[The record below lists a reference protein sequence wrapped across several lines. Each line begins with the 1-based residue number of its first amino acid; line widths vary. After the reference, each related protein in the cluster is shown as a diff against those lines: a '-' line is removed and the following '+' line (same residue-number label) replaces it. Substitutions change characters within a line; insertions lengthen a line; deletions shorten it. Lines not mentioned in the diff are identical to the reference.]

1 MTDRKLNKEQKREAL
16 LKYRDLV
23 VATLDYY
30 LDNHQYQ
37 IKSAVFDSQSYYQDL
52 KIQTEAH
59 FQMGR
64 LTLLKQWFRDLTE
77 MPIETRDLK
86 FSKYLQDKTG
96 YDIDIFDSF
105 YQRVDQVIAKGK
117 ITTDNQFYD
126 VKILVDQL
134 CQTTPVNEEKIGIL
148 NGLLI
153 GYEQRKSIKKRSPK
167 A

>member
-1 MTDRKLNKEQKREAL
+1 MTGKKLNKDQKKEAL

-30 LDNHQYQ
+30 QDNQQFQ
-37 IKSAVFDSQSYYQDL
+37 IQSAAVDSQSYYQGL
-52 KIQTEAH
+52 KTQTEAH
-59 FQMGR
+59 FQKGR

-96 YDIDIFDSF
+96 YDIDIFNSF

-126 VKILVDQL
+126 DKILSNYTCERGENWHFEQA
-134 CQTTPVNEEKIGIL
+134 L
-148 NGLLI
+148 N
-153 GYEQRKSIKKRSPK
+153 RV
-167 A
+167 